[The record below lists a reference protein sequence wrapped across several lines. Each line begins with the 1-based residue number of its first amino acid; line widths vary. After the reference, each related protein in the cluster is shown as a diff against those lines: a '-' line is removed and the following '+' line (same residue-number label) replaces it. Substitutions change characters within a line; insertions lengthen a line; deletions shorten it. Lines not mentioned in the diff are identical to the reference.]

1 MLIAYGFHLGREPYK
16 AGFDSDGTMDTKLAD
31 RYLLL
36 LKEGGVKTLT
46 NWKLERIDKG
56 TVHLADRNWNSRE
69 VATDSVVLAFGLK
82 PKQELL
88 NPLKQNFEAFF
99 AIGDCVEP
107 RKIYQAVHEGAF
119 VGRAIY

>member
-1 MLIAYGFHLGREPYK
+1 M
-16 AGFDSDGTMDTKLAD
+16 
-31 RYLLL
+31 
-36 LKEGGVKTLT
+36 
-46 NWKLERIDKG
+46 
-56 TVHLADRNWNSRE
+56 
-69 VATDSVVLAFGLK
+69 VLAFGLK

-88 NPLKQNFEAFF
+88 NPLKESFEAFF